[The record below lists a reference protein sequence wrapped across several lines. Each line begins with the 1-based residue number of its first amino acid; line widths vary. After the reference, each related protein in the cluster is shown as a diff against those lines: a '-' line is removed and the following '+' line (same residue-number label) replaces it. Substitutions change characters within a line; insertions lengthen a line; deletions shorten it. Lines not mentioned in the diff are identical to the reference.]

1 MEIKVVKLTQALKAC
16 NFLSCMLSEEIHT
29 HLLWRCQS
37 GNSLCLWKP
46 TFSKHDCFWW
56 LCRELGHSCVVQL
69 SCCDTSL
76 PLQQLP
82 APLLPLP
89 HCPVLHKGRCLHPSL
104 QARLSPF
111 RVSSTHWGSRKTSTA
126 CLACE
131 DWLQRLENRGSW
143 ALHAWP
149 ISYCH
154 VQPKWPRDFTLRC

>member
-1 MEIKVVKLTQALKAC
+1 MK
-16 NFLSCMLSEEIHT
+16 SIHIYCGGVSQET
-29 HLLWRCQS
+29 HCVFENQPFQ
-37 GNSLCLWKP
+37 NMTVSL
-46 TFSKHDCFWW
+46 WW